1 MNVSPDGYTNN
12 SIENFFFA
20 WSAEDVG
27 GRLRGKAE
35 RAGGESGV
43 LIKAA
48 KIKNG
53 YQFQNQSYTS
63 MCLM

>member
-12 SIENFFFA
+12 SIENFFL
-20 WSAEDVG
+20 DVG